1 VIWDEQSGTVTGFSS
16 SVGIISPMLHIHF
29 LIYIT
34 FIRRTSGR
42 SLGTFK
48 HNSSLSDVGGGGGLD
63 SVVVSHEI
71 LELICRP
78 SCHWLALDNIRIFGY
93 IKRFK
98 RAEFIG
104 RMGMRYVINR

>member
-1 VIWDEQSGTVTGFSS
+1 VALLQVFLLLSVSFHQCFIFIFLFILLLSEGQADGAWEPSNITVLFRMS
-16 SVGIISPMLHIHF
+16 
-29 LIYIT
+29 
-34 FIRRTSGR
+34 
-42 SLGTFK
+42 
-48 HNSSLSDVGGGGGLD
+48 GGGGGLD